1 MATLYEYYNTGDD
14 DREPCYGSYWHGQT
28 FTPATA
34 HTITSVKLLL
44 FRNGFPGIVTVSI
57 RATDANGHPTGE
69 DLCSGTTNGNTLPP
83 GSPYE
88 WREITFGAGYALS
101 ASIKYAIVGRAP
113 NGDGNNYVLWRA
125 DGSSPTYADGNRETS
140 DNGGST
146 WTSNTTYDFMFE
158 DWGDP
163 AGQTYDKTG
172 KLQVILGIQ
181 SNADAAIRNE
191 MGREQV
197 ILTIPTRTDVQT
209 MVESRLQT
217 VLAVQTEVNTQTM
230 QELDKL
236 QVLLSILSETD
247 GWLWSET
254 GLQVLLAILNETDG
268 WSVDETQR
276 LQVILGIVESAD
288 TQFRF
293 RFEPLYLFQRAME
306 VELWSRTMEIEL
318 WSRTMEAELLSR
330 TLEVEL
336 LPRTFK
342 VDMGDK
348 RAL

>member
-1 MATLYEYYNTGDD
+1 MATLYEHYNTGDD
-14 DREPCYGSYWHGQT
+14 NEKSFCSSSWLAQT
-28 FTPATA
+28 FTPSAA

-44 FRNGFPGIVTVSI
+44 YRVGLPGTVTVSI
-57 RATDANGHPTGE
+57 RATDADGEPTGG
-69 DLCSGTTNGNTLPP
+69 DLCSGTTDGNTLPTA
-83 GSPYE
+83 SPYE
-88 WREITFGAGYALS
+88 WREITLGAGYDLV
-101 ASIKYAIVGRAP
+101 ASTKYAIVARAP
-113 NGDGNNYVLWRA
+113 NGDSSNMVYWRQ
-125 DGSSPTYADGNRETS
+125 DETYPTYAGGSLAFSS
-140 DNGGST
+140 DSGST
-146 WTSNTTYDFMFE
+146 WKLYAIDLMFE
-158 DWGDP
+158 DWGTV
-163 AGQTYDKTG
+163 GETYDETG
-172 KLQVILGIQ
+172 KLQVILGVQ

-191 MGREQV
+191 VDREQV

-306 VELWSRTMEIEL
+306 VEL
-318 WSRTMEAELLSR
+318 LSR